1 MTKVATSPAGT
12 PRPGLADEFPV
23 PDARLPAKAGRPLA
37 ARLPSLTTAVL
48 RACSRMGLTEKEL
61 ADRLRLSATQWSKQ
75 KGGKEGHR
83 MHVQRFDEL
92 PEAERALFLDA
103 LLDELARQRGRT
115 VVRPRGHLAH
125 LATAMRGLS
134 DALETFA
141 LQDHSQAVNE

>member
-1 MTKVATSPAGT
+1 MTKVATAAVAT
-12 PRPGLADEFPV
+12 PRQSLADELPV
-23 PDARLPAKAGRPLA
+23 ADARLPQKAGRPLA

-48 RACSRMGLTEKEL
+48 RACARMGLTEKEL
-61 ADRLRLSATQWSKQ
+61 ADRLSVSETTWSKQ
-75 KGGKEGHR
+75 KGSKDGHR

-92 PEAERALFLDA
+92 PEGERALFLDA

-115 VVRPRGHLAH
+115 VVTPRGHLAH